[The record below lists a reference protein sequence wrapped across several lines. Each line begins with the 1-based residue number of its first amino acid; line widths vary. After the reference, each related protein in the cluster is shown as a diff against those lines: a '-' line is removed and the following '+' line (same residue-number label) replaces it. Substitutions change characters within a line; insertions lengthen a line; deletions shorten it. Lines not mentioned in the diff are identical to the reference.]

1 MNKANKITIFCGIG
15 AQNAHDEVVELSQSL
30 NAPVAYSF
38 KGKMGIQHNNPN
50 EVGMTGL
57 LGLPSGY
64 YSMQEAEILLLL
76 GTDFPYTPF
85 MPENSYIIQ
94 VDIRANRIGRR
105 AKVNMG
111 VVGDVKDTLK
121 ILNPLIEPKK
131 DDSFLKRHL
140 KIYETVKKNLNT
152 YVTNKGAENK
162 IHPEYVMHLINKKA
176 DENAIFTVDTGMTC
190 VWGAR
195 YLESTGK
202 RTNVRLI

>member
-1 MNKANKITIFCGIG
+1 
-15 AQNAHDEVVELSQSL
+15 
-30 NAPVAYSF
+30 
-38 KGKMGIQHNNPN
+38 
-50 EVGMTGL
+50 MTGL

-121 ILNPLIEPKK
+121 ILNPLIEPKE
-131 DDSFLKRHL
+131 DDRFLKRHL
-140 KIYETVKKNLNT
+140 
-152 YVTNKGAENK
+152 
-162 IHPEYVMHLINKKA
+162 
-176 DENAIFTVDTGMTC
+176 
-190 VWGAR
+190 
-195 YLESTGK
+195 
-202 RTNVRLI
+202 